1 MATFDNVVY
10 MFGGKFNFGGFSQS
24 VWKMDENFEYAKIP
38 ETMRSLE
45 RHDFTSF
52 QVEIGTEAFGF
63 WLFEKKINERT
74 EFCQSL
80 ALAK

>member
-1 MATFDNVVY
+1 MATFDNQVY
-10 MFGGKFNFGGFSQS
+10 MFGGKLNFGGFSQS

-52 QVEIGTEAFGF
+52 QAEIGTETLDL
-63 WLFEKKINERT
+63 WLII
-74 EFCQSL
+74 
-80 ALAK
+80 